1 MERLIELLQEIKE
14 DIDFEN
20 ETALIDDEL
29 LDSFDIL
36 QLISAI
42 DDEFEVATAITAPT
56 KRAHITNIK
65 VLNLRLFKNCNIFTP
80 FFSLKISC
88 LHCREHH
95 FQDKYQYHQQHSQ
108 GGCPQHEQ
116 AYLSAE

>member
-42 DDEFEVATAITAPT
+42 DDEFEVAIPAAMI
-56 KRAHITNIK
+56 I
-65 VLNLRLFKNCNIFTP
+65 
-80 FFSLKISC
+80 
-88 LHCREHH
+88 
-95 FQDKYQYHQQHSQ
+95 
-108 GGCPQHEQ
+108 PQNFNSVEALWNMIQ
-116 AYLSAE
+116 ELMD

>member
-42 DDEFEVATAITAPT
+42 DEEFEVSIPAAMIIPD
-56 KRAHITNIK
+56 NF
-65 VLNLRLFKNCNIFTP
+65 N
-80 FFSLKISC
+80 
-88 LHCREHH
+88 
-95 FQDKYQYHQQHSQ
+95 
-108 GGCPQHEQ
+108 
-116 AYLSAE
+116 SAEALWNMIQELQD

>member
-14 DIDFEN
+14 DIDYEN

-42 DDEFEVATAITAPT
+42 DDEFDVAIPAAMI
-56 KRAHITNIK
+56 I
-65 VLNLRLFKNCNIFTP
+65 
-80 FFSLKISC
+80 
-88 LHCREHH
+88 
-95 FQDKYQYHQQHSQ
+95 
-108 GGCPQHEQ
+108 PQNFNSVEALWNMIQ
-116 AYLSAE
+116 ELSE

>member
-42 DDEFEVATAITAPT
+42 DDEFEVAIPAAMI
-56 KRAHITNIK
+56 I
-65 VLNLRLFKNCNIFTP
+65 
-80 FFSLKISC
+80 
-88 LHCREHH
+88 
-95 FQDKYQYHQQHSQ
+95 
-108 GGCPQHEQ
+108 PQNFN
-116 AYLSAE
+116 SAEALWNMIQELMD